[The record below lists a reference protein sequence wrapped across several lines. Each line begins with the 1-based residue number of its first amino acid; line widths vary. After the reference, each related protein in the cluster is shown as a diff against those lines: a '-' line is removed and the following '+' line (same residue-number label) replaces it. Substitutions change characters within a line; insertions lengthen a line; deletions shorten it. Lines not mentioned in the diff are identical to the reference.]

1 MDYSELIFSE
11 DFKAYRKK
19 QLTEIVRHINGIIR
33 NGLHNE
39 VRVQELKGVLDI
51 TAKII
56 RLPSKLVNKE
66 KYAEKLNKEIQAD
79 LIDISTFLVRE
90 YLKEIE

>member
-1 MDYSELIFSE
+1 MDYSDLIFSE

-19 QLTEIVRHINGIIR
+19 QLTEIVEYIHSIVRDSMYGEIR
-33 NGLHNE
+33 A
-39 VRVQELKGVLDI
+39 QELKGGLDL
-51 TAKII
+51 AVRMI